1 MNSEDRSG
9 VENAEMDVTD
19 GDVELPPTD
28 QHSPPTEPAGEAEA
42 PAEGEA
48 LQAEPELPQK
58 FVPPDR
64 GDPFTLRV
72 DRTEIPLEGARVID
86 DHIVIPKDIW
96 ERQVQH
102 KYVANRDEWRAKEQR
117 FQQELTTL
125 RQTVPE
131 EREQAR
137 AQLAE
142 LQSML
147 DGTPQGREKLIA
159 WLDGYEQNAP
169 MLKLQAELRLK
180 QERLDKI
187 EAERA
192 EVDLARQAE
201 ELRPRLQAHLADQ
214 VAAAQKEFSQLKG
227 QKDLTEWVWR
237 FHADKLFYEDQNG
250 RPQFRDDY
258 FRDLMQD
265 QARRVAV
272 VAEKTAK
279 VTQVAQ
285 KNAAAVGPTKT
296 AQKPKPTAPPSPK
309 RQMTKEEWE
318 EQFDKETLT

>member
-48 LQAEPELPQK
+48 PQAEPELPQK

-214 VAAAQKEFSQLKG
+214 VTAIQKEFPQLKG

-296 AQKPKPTAPPSPK
+296 ATKPKPTASPSPK
-309 RQMTKEEWE
+309 RQVTKEEWE
-318 EQFDKETLT
+318 EQFDKEPLT